1 LRRIPE
7 VLSIRSFLTGD
18 AFTDRILSV
27 THSVT
32 HSVPHTPPTETGRP
46 CLEAK

>member
-7 VLSIRSFLTGD
+7 VLSIRIFLTGD
-18 AFTDRILSV
+18 AFTDRIL
-27 THSVT
+27 SVT